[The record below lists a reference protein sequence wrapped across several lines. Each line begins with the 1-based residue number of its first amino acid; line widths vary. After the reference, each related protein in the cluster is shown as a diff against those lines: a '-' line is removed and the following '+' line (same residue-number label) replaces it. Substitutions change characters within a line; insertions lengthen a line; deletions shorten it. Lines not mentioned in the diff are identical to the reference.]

1 MSQTISFQ
9 IKALQSDATTPI
21 PNAEIQLENSNL
33 GQNPKTDSQG
43 IASFEIESTQHLKPF
58 RAKLIHKDYQEYPIS
73 DRVIILNSIKRREKP
88 LELRFRGKLWLF
100 FNGESLS
107 IMAGKDKILKTYTV
121 YSGKALSPQEAQNLQ
136 QEYNYT
142 SFVTHTN
149 KGLFS
154 DEILYFCLD
163 TEWQREKDKG
173 AMPEGTYYID
183 INDIQD
189 SWSVFSEN
197 KFGKNTRIYTDKD
210 CTNTRESTTQ
220 RENFYL
226 HGGDKYGNA
235 GGIDLAK
242 EDTSFFNYLATLKVT
257 HIYDSIYVKR
267 EKKCIVK
274 LVVEYENRLNTNDI
288 ASINNPSIYVV
299 VNEMDTN
306 RYYTRKVYKVFGEA
320 EKVFKPLGLSS
331 IDILQQ
337 MYPDKYGLVPTDF
350 KAQNSVSEHVI
361 EKVKHTSRFVSVSE
375 LQQGAQNYR
384 GNLIFIDKNELMK
397 LNIKIYST
405 DDIIKILNAT
415 ESLSESEKER
425 FKNIVIQDKEV
436 LLEPKQTIPKHAIVS
451 ESKMNLIRNL
461 ETTGKYIQVVGIFM
475 TIYDLEQATEKSI
488 KQHSPKP
495 LIAEAA
501 RQVGGWGGAISGARM
516 GFGVG
521 LAFGLETGPGVV
533 FTSLGC
539 AIVFGI
545 LGYNAGNVIGDI
557 IEK

>member
-1 MSQTISFQ
+1 MNGKPLSIDSQTNQDS
-9 IKALQSDATTPI
+9 ATQHNTDTPI
-21 PNAEIQLENSNL
+21 L
-33 GQNPKTDSQG
+33 NPDN
-43 IASFEIESTQHLKPF
+43 P
-58 RAKLIHKDYQEYPIS
+58 QEYFDYS
-73 DRVIILNSIKRREKP
+73 KQRQ
-88 LELRFRGKLWLF
+88 
-100 FNGESLS
+100 
-107 IMAGKDKILKTYTV
+107 KD
-121 YSGKALSPQEAQNLQ
+121 
-136 QEYNYT
+136 
-142 SFVTHTN
+142 
-149 KGLFS
+149 
-154 DEILYFCLD
+154 
-163 TEWQREKDKG
+163 KDKG
-173 AMPEGTYYID
+173 AIPEGTYYID
-183 INDIQD
+183 INKSTDNTQSGTRTYD
-189 SWSVFSEN
+189 NTWYSLSRTKEGEKQW
-197 KFGKNTRIYTDKD
+197 GKYNIPIYTDKD
-210 CTNTRESTTQ
+210 CTNVIESSTQ

-242 EDTSFFNYLATLKVT
+242 NDTSFFNYLATLKVTHIYDSFFNYLATLKVT

>member
-1 MSQTISFQ
+1 MSETISFE

-21 PNAEIQLENSNL
+21 PNAEIQLENINL
-33 GQNPKTDSQG
+33 GQKYKTNDNG
-43 IASFEIESTQHLKPF
+43 IASFEIESTQHLKSF

-73 DRVIILNSIKRREKP
+73 DRPIILNSMRRREKP
-88 LELRFRGKLWLF
+88 LELRFREKIWLL

-107 IMAGKDKILKTYTV
+107 IMTGKDKILKTYTA

-136 QEYNYT
+136 QEHNYT
-142 SFVTHTN
+142 RFVTYTD

-154 DEILYFCLD
+154 DETLYFCLD
-163 TEWQREKDKG
+163 TEWQKQKDKG
-173 AMPEGTYYID
+173 AIPEGTYYID
-183 INDIQD
+183 INALQD
-189 SWSVFSEN
+189 SWSIFSEN
-197 KFGKNTRIYTDKD
+197 KFGKNTRIYTDKE
-210 CTNTRESTTQ
+210 CTNTIESNTN
-220 RENFYL
+220 RDNFYL

-242 EDTSFFNYLATLKVT
+242 NDTSFFNELATLKAT
-257 HIYDSIYVKR
+257 HICGNIYAKR
-267 EKKCIVK
+267 EEKCIVK

-436 LLEPKQTIPKHAIVS
+436 LLEPKQTIPKHGIVS

-475 TIYDLEQATEKSI
+475 TIYDLEQAAEKSI

-495 LIAEAA
+495 LIAETA
-501 RQVGGWGGAISGARM
+501 RQVGGWGGAIAGARI

-521 LAFGLETGPGVV
+521 LAFGVETGPGVV
-533 FTSLGC
+533 LTSLGC

-545 LGYNAGNVIGDI
+545 LGYNAGDVIGDI

>member
-1 MSQTISFQ
+1 M
-9 IKALQSDATTPI
+9 
-21 PNAEIQLENSNL
+21 
-33 GQNPKTDSQG
+33 
-43 IASFEIESTQHLKPF
+43 
-58 RAKLIHKDYQEYPIS
+58 
-73 DRVIILNSIKRREKP
+73 
-88 LELRFRGKLWLF
+88 
-100 FNGESLS
+100 
-107 IMAGKDKILKTYTV
+107 
-121 YSGKALSPQEAQNLQ
+121 Q

-163 TEWQREKDKG
+163 TEWQKEKDKG

-242 EDTSFFNYLATLKVT
+242 EDTSFFNYLATLKAT
-257 HIYDSIYVKR
+257 HIYDSIYIKR

-337 MYPDKYGLVPTDF
+337 MYPDKYGLAPTDF

-405 DDIIKILNAT
+405 MIL
-415 ESLSESEKER
+415 
-425 FKNIVIQDKEV
+425 
-436 LLEPKQTIPKHAIVS
+436 
-451 ESKMNLIRNL
+451 
-461 ETTGKYIQVVGIFM
+461 
-475 TIYDLEQATEKSI
+475 
-488 KQHSPKP
+488 
-495 LIAEAA
+495 
-501 RQVGGWGGAISGARM
+501 
-516 GFGVG
+516 
-521 LAFGLETGPGVV
+521 
-533 FTSLGC
+533 
-539 AIVFGI
+539 
-545 LGYNAGNVIGDI
+545 
-557 IEK
+557 

>member
-21 PNAEIQLENSNL
+21 PNAEIQLQNSNL

-58 RAKLIHKDYQEYPIS
+58 RAKLIHKDYQEYPIQ
-73 DRVIILNSIKRREKP
+73 DRVIILNSMKRREKP
-88 LELRFRGKLWLF
+88 LELRFRGKLWLL

-107 IMAGKDKILKTYTV
+107 IMAGKDKILKTYTA

-136 QEYNYT
+136 QEYNYM

-154 DEILYFCLD
+154 DEILHFCLD

-242 EDTSFFNYLATLKVT
+242 EDTSFFNYLATLKAT

-274 LVVEYENRLNTNDI
+274 LVVEYENLEILIEKLRIELNYLTESVYAMFAKEFIRIPQLRTEYQTTIRQISNEILTIIDKEQDKAKKYMLAKQYARESYLLRNQVLNDI
-288 ASINNPSIYVV
+288 RNKSSEFAKALAKSEKPVLPSFESLIARKMQQNNFSGKFENLSLEQKIKVYR
-299 VNEMDTN
+299 DIIDSSKS
-306 RYYTRKVYKVFGEA
+306 TRKSVNDKMPYYRFFGYA
-320 EKVFKPLGLSS
+320 FIVITMAYVGYDLYYSDDKLKAAVRHTNTIGFGLLGGSVGMAMAVDTCDINPICYAGFALLGSLIGSS
-331 IDILQQ
+331 VGNLVNNATDFILK
-337 MYPDKYGLVPTDF
+337 KYGY
-350 KAQNSVSEHVI
+350 E
-361 EKVKHTSRFVSVSE
+361 
-375 LQQGAQNYR
+375 
-384 GNLIFIDKNELMK
+384 
-397 LNIKIYST
+397 
-405 DDIIKILNAT
+405 
-415 ESLSESEKER
+415 
-425 FKNIVIQDKEV
+425 
-436 LLEPKQTIPKHAIVS
+436 
-451 ESKMNLIRNL
+451 
-461 ETTGKYIQVVGIFM
+461 
-475 TIYDLEQATEKSI
+475 
-488 KQHSPKP
+488 
-495 LIAEAA
+495 
-501 RQVGGWGGAISGARM
+501 
-516 GFGVG
+516 
-521 LAFGLETGPGVV
+521 
-533 FTSLGC
+533 
-539 AIVFGI
+539 
-545 LGYNAGNVIGDI
+545 
-557 IEK
+557 